1 MEKRIKILH
10 VFTIIAIAFF
20 CVAQCWWLYKRYNYT
35 VNSYKDEL
43 YLRVSEIMYEE
54 LEMRRSSPNQ
64 KNLGIVTNS
73 QIQAN
78 SGNPHNSI
86 TWTFDVY
93 VAKGSEYIIRDSSD
107 LKRIVKMYDKYK
119 PDNINKHH
127 FIVNN
132 KKEDDVYKALDC
144 FCIDEKYPFSAEELT
159 KLLKKHSIQATDITT
174 EQRDTMV
181 WNPELVLHLNTLKPV
196 IEITYPY
203 DIFEGELVQM
213 TFDIGISPII
223 KEMSGTLLLT
233 LLLSIML
240 VSCLVAQIMT
250 IRRQYKIEALRKD
263 FIHTMVHE
271 LKRPISTLK
280 MCVSFMRNDKLMQD
294 RESREAVIS
303 DSYNELNNLSSYFS
317 KLRDLTFDDV
327 VEIPLNMT
335 SFNLE
340 GVIKECIAKLN
351 IPGDKKVNIRIIAK
365 HDISVTADRMHITNI
380 ISNLLENAIK
390 YSNLKVDVEI
400 EYKYDSDMISIKI
413 KDNGIGIPKSDL
425 KYIFDKFYRGHPTS
439 DCCNPGLGLGLTYV
453 KLLVSAH
460 NGTICVNSK
469 EGDGSVFIIKL
480 PRNI

>member
-1 MEKRIKILH
+1 
-10 VFTIIAIAFF
+10 
-20 CVAQCWWLYKRYNYT
+20 
-35 VNSYKDEL
+35 
-43 YLRVSEIMYEE
+43 
-54 LEMRRSSPNQ
+54 
-64 KNLGIVTNS
+64 
-73 QIQAN
+73 
-78 SGNPHNSI
+78 
-86 TWTFDVY
+86 
-93 VAKGSEYIIRDSSD
+93 
-107 LKRIVKMYDKYK
+107 
-119 PDNINKHH
+119 
-127 FIVNN
+127 
-132 KKEDDVYKALDC
+132 
-144 FCIDEKYPFSAEELT
+144 
-159 KLLKKHSIQATDITT
+159 
-174 EQRDTMV
+174 
-181 WNPELVLHLNTLKPV
+181 
-196 IEITYPY
+196 
-203 DIFEGELVQM
+203 
-213 TFDIGISPII
+213 
-223 KEMSGTLLLT
+223 
-233 LLLSIML
+233 
-240 VSCLVAQIMT
+240 MT

-365 HDISVTADRMHITNI
+365 HDISITADRMHITNV

-400 EYKYDSDMISIKI
+400 EYKYDSNMISIKI

-425 KYIFDKFYRGHPTS
+425 KYIFDKFYRGHLTS

>member
-1 MEKRIKILH
+1 
-10 VFTIIAIAFF
+10 
-20 CVAQCWWLYKRYNYT
+20 
-35 VNSYKDEL
+35 
-43 YLRVSEIMYEE
+43 
-54 LEMRRSSPNQ
+54 
-64 KNLGIVTNS
+64 
-73 QIQAN
+73 
-78 SGNPHNSI
+78 
-86 TWTFDVY
+86 
-93 VAKGSEYIIRDSSD
+93 
-107 LKRIVKMYDKYK
+107 
-119 PDNINKHH
+119 
-127 FIVNN
+127 
-132 KKEDDVYKALDC
+132 
-144 FCIDEKYPFSAEELT
+144 
-159 KLLKKHSIQATDITT
+159 
-174 EQRDTMV
+174 MV

-223 KEMSGTLLLT
+223 KEMSGTLVLT

-294 RESREAVIS
+294 RESRETVIS

-317 KLRDLTFDDV
+317 KLRDLTFDDAV
-327 VEIPLNMT
+327 KIPLNMT

-365 HDISVTADRMHITNI
+365 HDISVTADRMHITNV
-380 ISNLLENAIK
+380 ISNLLENAVK
-390 YSNLKVDVEI
+390 YSDLKVDVEI

-439 DCCNPGLGLGLTYV
+439 GCCNLGLGLGLTYV